1 MKIARA
7 SLLVPHLLLLS
18 GCTGDPQSALNAE
31 GPSAVELR
39 GLIFLFVAVCG
50 VVFLLVMAVMVWALV
65 RRTNH
70 APCRPQTERSMG
82 RTVGAAIVATFIVIT
97 LLTVASFYTTRSIDW
112 READTATILV
122 RGQQWWWQFTYL
134 DADPAKTFL
143 TANELHIPVG
153 TDIRLR
159 LEATDVIHSF
169 WVPNLTGKQDLVP
182 GRENELTLHAS
193 KPGIYRGQCAE
204 FCGLQ
209 HSHMALL
216 VIAEEPEDYDRWLE
230 AQRSA
235 AYEPTGS
242 DAVAGKLVFINKPC
256 AACHTI
262 RGTGA
267 SGTSGPDLTHV
278 GSRSMIGAG
287 LLENTRGSVAAW
299 IADPQTLK
307 PGNNMP
313 LVPLTGEELRQLSAY
328 MSELR

>member
-1 MKIARA
+1 MKITPACT
-7 SLLVPHLLLLS
+7 LFLS
-18 GCTGDPQSALNAE
+18 GCVAGTQSALNAD
-31 GPSAVELR
+31 GPAASELKS
-39 GLIFLFVAVCG
+39 LIFLFVAVCG
-50 VVFLLVMAVMVWALV
+50 VVFVLVMSVMAWALV
-65 RRTNH
+65 RRKNQ
-70 APCRPQTERSMG
+70 APGEPQTERSMG
-82 RTVGAAIVATFIVIT
+82 RVVTGAIVMTFLVVSFLTIT
-97 LLTVASFYTTRSIDW
+97 SFY
-112 READTATILV
+112 ATNGVDRGRDNLPTITV

-134 DADPAKTFL
+134 DADPARTFQ

-153 TDIRLR
+153 TDVRLR

-182 GRENELTLHAS
+182 GRDNRLTLHAS
-193 KPGIYRGQCAE
+193 KAGIYRGQCAE

-216 VIAEEPEDYDRWLE
+216 VIAEEPADYARWLE
-230 AQRSA
+230 SQRKTA
-235 AYEPTGS
+235 AAPADS
-242 DAVAGKLVFINKPC
+242 DAAAGKLVFMSKPC

-278 GSRSMIGAG
+278 GSRSMIAAG

-328 MSELR
+328 MSGLR

>member
-1 MKIARA
+1 MKIAPA
-7 SLLVPHLLLLS
+7 CTLFLS
-18 GCTGDPQSALNAE
+18 GCAAGTQSALNAD
-31 GPSAVELR
+31 GPAASELKS
-39 GLIFLFVAVCG
+39 LLFLFVAVCG
-50 VVFLLVMAVMVWALV
+50 VIFVLVMGVMAWALV
-65 RRTNH
+65 RRKNQ
-70 APCRPQTERSMG
+70 APGEPQTERSLA
-82 RTVGAAIVATFIVIT
+82 RVVTSAIVMTFLVVSFLTIT
-97 LLTVASFYTTRSIDW
+97 SFY
-112 READTATILV
+112 ATNGVDRGRDNPPTIAV

-134 DADPAKTFL
+134 DADPARTFQ

-153 TDIRLR
+153 ADVRLR

-182 GRENELTLHAS
+182 GRENGLTLHAS
-193 KPGIYRGQCAE
+193 KAGIYRGQCAE

-216 VIAEEPEDYDRWLE
+216 VIAEEPEDYARWLE
-230 AQRSA
+230 SQRKTA
-235 AYEPTGS
+235 AAPADG
-242 DAVAGKLVFINKPC
+242 DAATGKLVFMSKPC

-262 RGTGA
+262 RGTEA

-278 GSRSMIGAG
+278 GSRSMIAAG

-313 LVPLTGEELRQLSAY
+313 LVPLTGEELRQVSAY
-328 MSELR
+328 MSGLR